1 MILIIDMSASM
12 LDRDM
17 RPSRFELSLRS
28 SREFVVEWFDQNPLG
43 QIGIIGMRSGLGEKV
58 VEMTGDYWLSFATN
72 PISFGLS
79 HNIPY

>member
-1 MILIIDMSASM
+1 M

-58 VEMTGDYWLSFATN
+58 VEMTGDC
-72 PISFGLS
+72 
-79 HNIPY
+79 